1 MPEDTTMARAIAV
14 RRSDDNDEINL
25 TPMLDVV
32 FIMLIFFVV
41 TATFIKETGI
51 DVNRPQ
57 ADRIDPVSD
66 ASILVAISEN
76 NEIWIDGRTVD
87 IRALR
92 AHIERLHAENP
103 KGGVVI
109 QADGQSNNDTFVKVM
124 NASREAG
131 VYDIAIAAVK
141 PGS

>member
-1 MPEDTTMARAIAV
+1 MPEGTTVARAIAA
-14 RRSDDNDEINL
+14 SPQHDDDEINL

-41 TATFIKETGI
+41 TATFIRETGI

-57 ADRIDPVSD
+57 ADAIVDLRS

-76 NEIWIDGRTVD
+76 NEIWIDGRMVD

-92 AHIERLHAENP
+92 ASIERLHAENP

-109 QADGQSNNDTFVKVM
+109 QADGQSNNDTFVRVM

-131 VYDIAIAAVK
+131 VYDIAIAAER
-141 PGS
+141 PSG